1 MPNRRQFLFA
11 AAAALALPLPA
22 TAAGMQRYANVNF
35 EEALA
40 SGAPVVA
47 HIDADW
53 CPTCRAQRPVLAKL
67 LEDGRFAAFRAFQID
82 YDTEK
87 KAMRA
92 LNARDRSTIIVFR
105 GGREVA
111 RSVADT
117 KEAAIAALLARAL

>member
-53 CPTCRAQRPVLAKL
+53 CPTCRAQRP
-67 LEDGRFAAFRAFQID
+67 
-82 YDTEK
+82 
-87 KAMRA
+87 
-92 LNARDRSTIIVFR
+92 R
-105 GGREVA
+105 GSA
-111 RSVADT
+111 
-117 KEAAIAALLARAL
+117 